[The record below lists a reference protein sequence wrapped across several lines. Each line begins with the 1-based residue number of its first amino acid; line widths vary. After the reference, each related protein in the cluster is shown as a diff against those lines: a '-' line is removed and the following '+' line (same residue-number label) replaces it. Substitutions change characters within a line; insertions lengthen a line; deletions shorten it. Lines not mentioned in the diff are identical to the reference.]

1 MFIDRNLTKTLVI
14 NIWLISFVCATP
26 VLDQKVTEETIQD
39 VKPEF
44 SNEESLR
51 PNPLNEFTK
60 ILFNHKTEENQP
72 DISESEPEY
81 RPSFRPM
88 FGMPFMKPMSGCC
101 GGLNRRLPMVVE
113 RVLIVKP
120 VPIPILLNLL
130 IRKEGIEQ
138 SESKL
143 PIAPEAQSEP
153 DYSTSDIPLVKQGAP
168 EPDSSAQPQ
177 PIDEPIIEDN
187 SIDQQKDQPNA
198 SVDQTQ
204 EETKVDDQK
213 QEPKSSEVAYSDND
227 SYDVQKGSETVVAEE
242 TKVDESSPSID
253 KNEEQSENKAYNEEN
268 KTNDNDDD
276 TAKYEDNENYDING
290 DENTINESPSY

>member
-113 RVLIVKP
+113 Q
-120 VPIPILLNLL
+120 
-130 IRKEGIEQ
+130 GIEQ

-227 SYDVQKGSETVVAEE
+227 SYDARKAVVAEE